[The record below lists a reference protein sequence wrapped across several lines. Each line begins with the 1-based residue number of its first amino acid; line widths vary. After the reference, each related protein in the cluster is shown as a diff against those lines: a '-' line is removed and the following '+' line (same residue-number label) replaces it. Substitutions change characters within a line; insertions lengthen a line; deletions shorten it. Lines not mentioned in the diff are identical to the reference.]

1 MNFEANFPS
10 WQWEKFCVKFCALRK
25 KPGIKKNK
33 HARKGMHSMKTEY
46 KTIAVALRDG
56 VAVLTMNNPPVNQL
70 SDHFVREL
78 ATAIAEGFSDEE
90 VKALVL
96 TGTGKNFIAGADIT
110 QIKDVKTR
118 EQVLPMVRENNRF
131 ISGIET
137 GPKPVVAAINGNCL
151 GGGLELAMA
160 CHYRVAV
167 KGVNLGQPEVQIGL
181 IPGAGGTQR
190 LPRLVGLRYGL
201 EMITIGKPI
210 KAEIA
215 FQRGLVDEVV
225 DPENLVDR
233 AVKAAGK
240 FLNGQLNIQLRATR
254 NLHHRLPSAAEK
266 KNLLDFTKAMMAS
279 QARGYIAPFKA
290 VEAFERGLGFDIDAD
305 LEIEAELFADCVVS
319 DVAKNLIG
327 IFLNTR
333 AAGRLP
339 RIEGIK
345 PARVKKVGMLGG
357 GVMGS
362 GIVSVLLKNGFE
374 AVLWEINDPALEKG
388 VAAVRKTFDYP
399 IKKKKMSAEQLE
411 SMVKEQLTTTTSLE
425 DMQDVDLVIE
435 AVLEDMQ
442 IKQDIWKKLDGIC
455 RPEVVFATN
464 TSALPITELASVLQN
479 PGRMIGLHFF
489 NPAHRMQLLEI
500 ICAQKTSDQTLATS
514 VAFARAIN
522 KIPIVVNDG
531 PGFYV
536 SRQLGGLLGGAV
548 FLTADGV
555 DGAAIEKAM
564 VNFGMPMGPATLSD
578 LTGIDINYHVNK
590 TFEKRLGERYKV
602 HPLTELIYQTGC
614 YGRKT
619 GSGYFDY
626 SGDKPVPNP
635 KVEAVIRKYLDDNGV
650 APKKMSEQEIV
661 DVMLA
666 LGINEA
672 ALMMEEGI
680 CDRPQDMDLAMI
692 YGTGFPPYRGGVLR
706 YADKWGLK
714 NVYEK
719 LVELE
724 KRYGLRFKPANL
736 IREMAQSGKRFY
748 QE

>member
-1 MNFEANFPS
+1 
-10 WQWEKFCVKFCALRK
+10 
-25 KPGIKKNK
+25 
-33 HARKGMHSMKTEY
+33 MKTDY
-46 KTIAVALRDG
+46 QTIAVTLKEG
-56 VAVLTMNNPPVNQL
+56 VAVLNMNNPPVNQL
-70 SDHFVREL
+70 SEHFVKEL
-78 ATAIAEGFSDEE
+78 ADAISEAFGDDQ

-96 TGTGKNFIAGADIT
+96 TGTGRNFVAGADIT
-110 QIKDVKTR
+110 QIKDVKTK
-118 EQVLPMVRENNRF
+118 EEILPKVRENNRF
-131 ISGIET
+131 VSSIET
-137 GPKPVVAAINGNCL
+137 GPKPVIAAINGNCL

-160 CHYRVAV
+160 CHYRVAA
-167 KGVNLGQPEVQIGL
+167 KGVDLGQPEVQIGL

-190 LPRLVGLRYGL
+190 LPRLVGLRYAV

-225 DPENLVDR
+225 DPQKLE
-233 AVKAAGK
+233 AAAIEAAGK
-240 FLNGQLNIQLRATR
+240 FAGGRMNIQLRATR
-254 NLHHRLPSAAEK
+254 SLHHRLPSAAEK
-266 KNLLDFTKAMMAS
+266 KNLLDFTKAMMAV
-279 QARGYIAPFKA
+279 QAKGYIAPFKA
-290 VEAFERGLGFDIDAD
+290 VEAFERGLGYDIDAD
-305 LEIEAELFADCVVS
+305 LEIEADLFADCAVS

-345 PARVKKVGMLGG
+345 PAKVKKVGMLGA

-362 GIVSVLLKNGFE
+362 GIASVLLKNGFE
-374 AVLWEINDPALEKG
+374 AVLWEINDQALEKG

-399 IKKKKMSAEQLE
+399 IKKKKMTIDQLE
-411 SMVKEQLTTTTSLE
+411 SMLQEDLTATTSLE
-425 DMQDVDLVIE
+425 DMKDVDLVIE

-442 IKQDIWKKLDGIC
+442 VKQDIWKKLEGIC
-455 RPEVVFATN
+455 RPETVFATN
-464 TSALPITELASVLQN
+464 TSALPITEMASVLDD

-489 NPAHRMQLLEI
+489 NPAHRMQLLEV
-500 ICAQKTSDQTLATS
+500 ICARKTSDQTLATS
-514 VAFARAIN
+514 VAFARAIK

-536 SRQLGGLLGGAV
+536 SRQLSGLLGAAV

-555 DGAAIEKAM
+555 DGEAIEKAM

-578 LTGIDINYHVNK
+578 LTGIDIGYHVNK

-619 GSGYFDY
+619 GSGYYDY

-635 KVEAVIRKYLDDNGV
+635 KVQAVIQQYLKDKGV
-650 APKKMSEQEIV
+650 SPRQMSEQEII
-661 DVMLA
+661 DTMLA

-672 ALMMEEGI
+672 ALMIEEGI

-692 YGTGFPPYRGGVLR
+692 YGTGFPPYRGGILR

-724 KRYGLRFKPANL
+724 KRYGPRFEPAAL
-736 IREMAQSGKRFY
+736 IREMARSGKTFY
-748 QE
+748 PQ